1 MIREETV
8 NARQLSR
15 DDRMTKTSSVN
26 EFIKRKVL
34 GHLRLLERGSV
45 TVVDGGTRVSYGE
58 ADCGGPNAIIVVKHE
73 DFYKT
78 VFSRGSLGAAEAYMD
93 GLWDTPDLLQVV
105 RVFSANLKMLSSMKL
120 NKLFPSFVIEKILHT
135 LNDNSK
141 NKSKKNISRHYD
153 LGNNFFELFLDPTMM
168 YSSGIFK
175 HPTES
180 MFEASN
186 NKLTEICERLNLT
199 EGEHV
204 LEIGTGWGGF
214 AVFAAKHY
222 GCKVTTTTIS
232 REQYD
237 YTNALIK
244 REGLEDSIRLL
255 FKDYRE
261 LSGAYDKLVS
271 IEMIEAV
278 GHKHYKSY
286 FSQCDRLLKEGGL
299 MLVQAITMPGQRYEQ
314 AKKSVDFIQKY
325 IFPGGF
331 LPSVEVVTENLRRY
345 TSMQL
350 SALSDLTHDYALTLE
365 RWREAFNRNIDEV
378 KAQGFDDRFCRM
390 WNYYLCYCEGGFRER
405 IINTNHLLLIKP

>member
-299 MLVQAITMPGQRYEQ
+299 MLIQAITMPGQRYEQ